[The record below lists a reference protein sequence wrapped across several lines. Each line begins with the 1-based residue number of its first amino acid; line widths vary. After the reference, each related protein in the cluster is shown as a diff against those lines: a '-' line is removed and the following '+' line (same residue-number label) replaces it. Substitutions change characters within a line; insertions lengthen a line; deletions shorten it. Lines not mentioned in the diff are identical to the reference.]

1 VGSAASAGGRPN
13 ALSAA
18 AICAPVQEAA
28 LPLLILTL
36 ALISLQR
43 FRAFQL
49 NRPIATLFGALL
61 MVVFGVISW
70 HGALAAVGSG
80 LEILALLL
88 GMLMMVATLDVA
100 GFFEYLAE
108 RLAARAH
115 SPRHFF
121 VQVCVVSAVLSALVL
136 NDAVVLLLSPVIIRT
151 CKAMGTKPVPFLM
164 AETICANIG
173 SVATLVGNPQNAYI
187 GVQSGMPF
195 LTFAAAMG
203 PIAALC
209 LVICVPMMLRF
220 FRKDLHAPVASN
232 PEAAKAPPAKLDPV
246 LIRIAG
252 TILGA
257 CVVLFF
263 LSSFLGLSIAEVAM
277 GGGIA
282 MLFSTVAYRGFR
294 VETILAK
301 VDWTILLLFVGLFVV
316 LRAVQDAHVLDGLV
330 TAVGTD
336 AGPGSLSA
344 LALVSAF
351 VSNLVSNV
359 PAVLLLSPTA
369 AAMGSNKAWLVLA
382 SSSTLAGNATIVGAA
397 ANLITAGVARAHG
410 HEFSWAR
417 FTMIGLPVAAVT
429 LVVSTL
435 VIALAPL

>member
-1 VGSAASAGGRPN
+1 
-13 ALSAA
+13 
-18 AICAPVQEAA
+18 VQEAA

-43 FRAFQL
+43 FRTFQL
-49 NRPIATLFGALL
+49 NRPIASLFGALL
-61 MVVFGVISW
+61 MVVFGVITW
-70 HGALAAVGSG
+70 RGALDAVGGG

-100 GFFEYLAE
+100 GFFEFLAQ
-108 RLAARAH
+108 RLAARAR

-121 VQVCVVSAVLSALVL
+121 VQVCVFSAVLSALVL

-187 GVQSGMPF
+187 GVQSGVPF
-195 LTFAAAMG
+195 LTFAAVMG
-203 PIAALC
+203 PVAAMC
-209 LVICVPMMLRF
+209 LAISIPMMLRF
-220 FRKDLHAPVASN
+220 FRKDLESPIASN

-252 TILGA
+252 AILGT
-257 CVVLFF
+257 CILLFF

-301 VDWTILLLFVGLFVV
+301 VDWTILLLFCGLFVV
-316 LRAVQDAHVLDGLV
+316 LRAVQDAHVMDGLI
-330 TAVGTD
+330 TGVGTGS
-336 AGPGSLSA
+336 GPGALSA

-351 VSNLVSNV
+351 ISNLVSNV

-397 ANLITAGVARAHG
+397 ANLITAEVARAHG

-417 FTMIGLPVAAVT
+417 FTMIGLPIAAVT
-429 LVVSTL
+429 LLASTL
-435 VIALAPL
+435 VIAFAPL